1 MKYILLL
8 SVFLSLQGQA
18 QEKKKW
24 DVNNPKGPYK
34 EFSFTVDEGTWMN
47 LDVAPDGKTIVF
59 DLLGD
64 IYAMPI
70 EGGKATCIRSGL
82 AMEVQPRFS
91 PDGKRIL
98 FTSDA
103 GGGDNIWMM
112 DKDGSHATQITKEN
126 FRLLNNAV
134 WTPDGEYLIA
144 RKHFTSHRSLGAGE
158 LWIYHIAGGDGLQL
172 TPRKND
178 QQDLNEP
185 SCSPEGRYVYYSE
198 DMYPGGF
205 FQYNKD
211 PNNQI
216 FVIKRF
222 DREKGISEQV
232 TGGPGGAFRP
242 QLSHDGNTLAFIKRV
257 RTKTILYLRN
267 LETGEEWPIY
277 DHLSKDQAEAWTT
290 FGVYTGF
297 AWMPGDQSIVI
308 WSEGK
313 LIKVDIT
320 KNNSAST
327 IPFSCI
333 VKNKVADVLR
343 FKQDID
349 QDVFSPKV
357 IREAVTSPD
366 GSYLIF
372 NAVGYLWKKAL
383 PNGKPVRLTNG
394 TDFEF
399 EPSFAADGNSIVYIT
414 WNDTATGAIFKLDM
428 AAGSQPIKLTK
439 EKGIYRSPSYAA
451 DGLSIVFQ
459 KEGGNEILGTN
470 YAVYPGIYTMSAT
483 GDKVKKVIDHG
494 ASPRFNQ
501 KGNGIF
507 YQAENSLSACTLD
520 GHDDKAIFKS
530 TYGSQFVVSPDG
542 KWVAFVDLHQVYI
555 AAFPSIGKTIDMTAE
570 ASSVPVKKVSKDA
583 GINLHW
589 SGDSKTLHYTLGD
602 QYFSIP
608 LEDRF
613 SFVADKPDSLFKE
626 PETGITIKLN
636 VEADKPQGI
645 NVFKHARLVTM
656 NGSEIIED
664 GTIVIEGNKIKSIG
678 RASDIKT
685 PAGANEIDCTGKTI
699 TPGFIDAHAHGN
711 HFRFGITPQKHWPY
725 YANLAYGVTTMHDP
739 SANSEMVFAQS
750 ELQRAG
756 KIVGPRIFSTG
767 TILYGADGDF
777 KAVINSIDDARSALR
792 RTSAYGAFS
801 VKSYN
806 QPRREQ
812 NQMIIQAAREQQIE
826 VVPEGGSFFY
836 HNLGMM
842 FDGHTTIEHNM
853 PVATLYSDVI
863 HLCKQA
869 KTAMTPTLIVCYG
882 APNGE
887 YYWYQHTNVWE
898 KERLLRFT
906 PRAIID
912 TRSRFRTMLPEEEY
926 ENGHIQVSKS
936 LKKLNDAGVLVNMG
950 AHGQIQ
956 GIGAHWEIWM
966 MQQGGMSNFEAL
978 RTATINPAISLG
990 LDAYIGSLEVGKL
1003 ADLLVMDQ
1011 NPLDNIRNTES
1022 IRYTMVNGRL
1032 FDAET
1037 MNEIGNYN
1045 KPRGQFFWEM
1055 NKSSEAF
1062 HYHEGSN
1069 SFMTGDLDD

>member
-1 MKYILLL
+1 MKYVLLL

-64 IYAMPI
+64 IYVMPI

-112 DKDGSHATQITKEN
+112 DKDGSDAAQITKEN

-383 PNGKPVRLTNG
+383 PNGKPVRLTDG

-501 KGNGIF
+501 QGNGIF

-756 KIVGPRIFSTG
+756 KIAGPRIFSTG

-863 HLCKQA
+863 NLCKQA

>member
-1 MKYILLL
+1 MKYVLLL

-70 EGGKATCIRSGL
+70 EGGKATCIRGGL

-242 QLSHDGNTLAFIKRV
+242 QLSHNGNTLAFIKRV

-366 GSYLIF
+366 GSYLVF

-399 EPSFAADGNSIVYIT
+399 EPSFAADGKSIVYIT

-428 AAGSQPIKLTK
+428 AEGSQPTKLTK

-470 YAVYPGIYTMSAT
+470 YAVYPGIYMMSAT
-483 GDKVKKVIDHG
+483 GDKVQKVIDHG

-589 SGDSKTLHYTLGD
+589 SGDSKTLQYTLGD

-636 VEADKPQGI
+636 VEADMPKGI

-656 NGSEIIED
+656 YGSEIIED

-678 RASDIKT
+678 RTSDIKT

-836 HNLGMM
+836 HNLGMI

-853 PVATLYSDVI
+853 PVATLYNDVI
-863 HLCKQA
+863 NLCKQA

-990 LDAYIGSLEVGKL
+990 LDAHIGSLEVGKL